1 VQSYPSKE
9 PFAEESHVVSEV
21 RIAAEPRSEF
31 GKGAAR
37 RVRRGHK
44 VPAVLYG
51 HGTPPQ
57 HISLPGHELMLALKT
72 ANVLLRLEGLENGAE
87 LALPKAVQRDAVSGI
102 LEHVDLLLVRRGEKV
117 TIEIPVHIVGNLV
130 ADGFLDQQ
138 LVTLAI
144 EAEAT
149 HIPQQVEVSI
159 DSAEIGSSIHAGDIV
174 LPEGSTLQTDPEAVV
189 VHIAAATTAEAVA
202 ADLAEAEAETGQTV
216 TAGAAAEGET
226 AAEAEVAS
234 EQS

>member
-1 VQSYPSKE
+1 V
-9 PFAEESHVVSEV
+9 AEV
-21 RIAAEPRSEF
+21 RISAEPRSEF

-37 RVRRGHK
+37 RVRRLHK

-51 HGTPPQ
+51 HGTPPR
-57 HISLPGHELMLALKT
+57 HVSLPGHELMLALKS
-72 ANVLLRLEGLENGAE
+72 ANVLLRLEGLEGGAE
-87 LALPKAVQRDAVSGI
+87 LALPKAVQRDAVSGL

-117 TIEIPVHIVGNLV
+117 TIEVPVHVTGDLV

-159 DSAEIGSSIHAGDIV
+159 EGLEIGQSVHAGDV
-174 LPEGSTLQTDPEAVV
+174 KLPEGSTLHTDPEAVV
-189 VHIAAATTAEAVA
+189 VHIAAATTAEQVEAE
-202 ADLAEAEAETGQTV
+202 LAEAEAE
-216 TAGAAAEGET
+216 AGITTQAPEVS
-226 AAEAEVAS
+226 AAEAEAGTEETGES
-234 EQS
+234 APAGA

>member
-1 VQSYPSKE
+1 
-9 PFAEESHVVSEV
+9 VSEV
-21 RIAAEPRSEF
+21 RITAEPRSEF

-51 HGTPPQ
+51 HGTPPK

-72 ANVLLRLEGLENGAE
+72 ANVLLRLEGLESGTE

-117 TIEIPVHIVGNLV
+117 TIDIPVHITGALV
-130 ADGFLDQQ
+130 PDGFLDQQ
-138 LVTLAI
+138 QVALSI

-149 HIPQQVEVSI
+149 HIPQQIEVSI
-159 DSAEIGSSIHAGDIV
+159 EGLQIGQSIHAGDIK

-189 VHIAAATTAEAVA
+189 VHITGAPTAQQFEAE
-202 ADLAEAEAETGQTV
+202 LAEIEAEVGAGQT
-216 TAGAAAEGET
+216 AAAEPEAAAGEAGEAGT
-226 AAEAEVAS
+226 EPAATES
-234 EQS
+234 